1 VRWLYSNILLAVF
14 LLMSV
19 WAFAQPKSSRAT
31 VSLLRK
37 EVSVLQ
43 KKMQGC
49 PGSPDS
55 VRCGLWAQERLI
67 LQQEIAA
74 LQVSDSFSGL
84 LLKDV
89 EVKQNRKT
97 PLWLQE
103 VDTIQ
108 KQKARFYL
116 LRAEEALERELW
128 LDAHRFINEAL
139 SLYPG
144 FYEAR
149 LLRADLDARRMDID
163 AAFRGYSICIA
174 LFPDKPSSH
183 YNLGQLYL
191 KMNKLNRAMECFTE
205 SINRDRSYVLGYMAR
220 ASLHMELGK
229 YTDALHDLDA
239 VLTINPRFVF
249 AYKTRGIAN
258 LLLKNFTGAIQ
269 DFDEYALW
277 TDRDAYVFKQRGLAK
292 VLSGNLVEGCLDFA
306 RAEEWGDIQAREM
319 IKKYCR

>member
-1 VRWLYSNILLAVF
+1 MKLLYSNIFFIIYTLIAVPTLA
-14 LLMSV
+14 
-19 WAFAQPKSSRAT
+19 QKKSSRA
-31 VSLLRK
+31 VISSLQK
-37 EVSVLQ
+37 EVKVLQ

-49 PGSPDS
+49 PENPDS
-55 VRCGLWAQERLI
+55 LRCGLWAQECLI
-67 LQQEIAA
+67 LLQEIAA
-74 LQVSDSFSGL
+74 LQEADSFSGL
-84 LLKDV
+84 LLREV
-89 EVKQNRKT
+89 EVKLNRKR
-97 PLWLQE
+97 PLWFQD

-128 LDAHRFINEAL
+128 LDAHRYINEAL

-163 AAFRGYSICIA
+163 AAVRGYSICNA

-191 KMNKLNRAMECFTE
+191 KMNKLSRAMECFTE
-205 SINRDRSYVLGYMAR
+205 SVNRDRSYVLGYMAR
-220 ASLHMELGK
+220 ASLNMELGK
-229 YTDALHDLDA
+229 YTEALRDLDA

-249 AYKTRGIAN
+249 AYKTRGVAR
-258 LLLKNFTGAIQ
+258 LLLKNFAGAVQ
-269 DFDEYALW
+269 DFDEYAIW
-277 TDRDAYVFKQRGLAK
+277 SDNDAYVFKQRGLAK
-292 VLSGNLVEGCLDFA
+292 VLAGNLVEGCLDFA